1 MKKTMKRI
9 LCSLL
14 VVVMCLT
21 AAPLQGFVG
30 FDFSVKASAK
40 TIAESGSC
48 GSNVKYEYNRDT
60 KELRIKGNG
69 AMTDY
74 SYYGYCPF
82 YASDVESVIIEDGVT
97 RIGNCAF
104 TSCEN
109 LLSISI
115 PDSVTSIG
123 STAFHGCINLE
134 NIILPESIISIG
146 AWAFYGCE
154 KLSEIIM
161 PDELITVERFAF
173 SDCIGLTNVNF
184 NNKLTTIGE
193 YAFDN
198 CVNIKNI
205 YIPDSVSTIEDYT
218 FRGCINVEKIIVGNN
233 NSNFSSDADGVLYNK
248 QLTRIIQYPLGNK
261 RENYIVPVSV
271 SSIGSWAF
279 YRANNLLEINITNN
293 VIDIEE
299 AGFRDCENLKKIII
313 GQQVTTIDRTA
324 FYGCKNLLEIT
335 LCSNLATIGEMAFA
349 WCGKISD
356 VYFCGTEEQWKTI
369 DVEGSNQ
376 YLTDAT
382 IHYNCKSPQDSYFKV
397 YSDTYSVDSV
407 HRKET
412 ATYKINLLDANSNL
426 LPIDIVTV
434 QNNTTDIIA
443 ISIKKT
449 SDTEL
454 KLTVEPLKDGDAS
467 ISLFNGDGSL
477 EQFFNFIVYSNT
489 TTYRADQVPVTNE
502 KLKTNFSRGDMTV
515 DNFEY
520 YFDENKGKYI
530 ATMDVYNSS
539 GAIGVVSAYTQDGL
553 ISDIEQVDPY
563 IPLPGDFGEF
573 LVYLGTGAVS
583 IAKGENWNYRYSG
596 YCQKTSVEIEVPED
610 GYLTV
615 SCDVTSDNAAFI
627 YNLVSIGVDFAFKT
641 AEVIDVLGTDT
652 DKLAKDT
659 TKTLAKKVSEYFNE
673 DSEWTKGAIKKL
685 AKKLSKQF
693 NMAYLEEI
701 SVLSLEMLDEMYM
714 NVGEDFSDVVLDV
727 IIDLTKEE
735 IKEFGVMAA
744 AKKLVKDKVIGTAEK
759 TLLKAAS
766 IMFDGGSYVN
776 LVNSIL
782 GAYRYNVGTGKTM
795 IVFKPNGE
803 DGFLCK
809 DTIKVTSDIITD
821 EVLLNTYIIKDTQKE
836 DAFVRGRVHPYFNR
850 DDGLDDREISI
861 DLNRVVEIHEISL
874 LKNGEVVSDGF
885 TATVEMNLP
894 SYIDRR
900 TCSIY
905 RVEKDGTYTKL
916 ETRIEGNKII
926 FETDH
931 FSEYILTGV
940 IEDLQETTPC
950 DVHVYDEV
958 RTEPS
963 CTEEGSITY
972 TCYCGDTYTET
983 IEANGHTDSEWIVD
997 KDSTCSAEGSKHIE
1011 CTVCEEVLKT
1021 EAIAKLPHKYSS
1033 VVTEATCETGGYTT
1047 YTCTCGDTYTADKTP
1062 AKGHDYTEGVC
1073 KNCGDSKI
1081 DNCSCN
1087 CHKSGL
1093 SGLIWKILRF
1103 FYKLFKINP
1112 VCICGVSHY

>member
-1 MKKTMKRI
+1 MKKTMKKI

-21 AAPLQGFVG
+21 AAPLQGFVDFDWG
-30 FDFSVKASAK
+30 WLDFSVKASALSS
-40 TIAESGSC
+40 SGVC
-48 GSNVKYEYNRDT
+48 GENVTYTYNSST
-60 KELRIKGNG
+60 GEVVISGTG
-69 AMTDY
+69 PMYDY
-74 SYYGYCPF
+74 WGDNKSPF
-82 YASDVESVIIEDGVT
+82 YCSAWYYNYNIQTIVIEHG
-97 RIGNCAF
+97 
-104 TSCEN
+104 
-109 LLSISI
+109 
-115 PDSVTSIG
+115 VTSIG
-123 STAFHGCINLE
+123 A
-134 NIILPESIISIG
+134 NIFAGSEKLTSVTIPNTVKSIG
-146 AWAFYGCE
+146 NSAFYGCE
-154 KLSEIIM
+154 KLKDLIIPEGVEYIGSDAFRSCYALSEVTLPASLKSCESGIFTY
-161 PDELITVERFAF
+161 DNITKLTFAEGSTTVF
-173 SDCIGLTNVNF
+173 DSMCGNMYSLQTVVLPNTI
-184 NNKLTTIGE
+184 TTIGKS
-193 YAFDN
+193 AFGFCESLNNIVIPNGVLSIGEDAFWACEN
-198 CVNIKNI
+198 LRSVVIPNSVTSIGDSAFGCCYNLANITIPDGVTEIKNG
-205 YIPDSVSTIEDYT
+205 T
-218 FRGCINVEKIIVGNN
+218 FWI
-233 NSNFSSDADGVLYNK
+233 
-248 QLTRIIQYPLGNK
+248 
-261 RENYIVPVSV
+261 
-271 SSIGSWAF
+271 
-279 YRANNLLEINITNN
+279 
-293 VIDIEE
+293 
-299 AGFRDCENLKKIII
+299 CENLKNIVIPKSVKSI
-313 GQQVTTIDRTA
+313 GAHA
-324 FYGCKNLLEIT
+324 FGGCKELT
-335 LCSNLATIGEMAFA
+335 
-349 WCGKISD
+349 D
-356 VYFCGTEEQWKTI
+356 VYYKGTEQEWNSI
-369 DVEGSNQ
+369 DIDYVTSGASYYADRNAH
-376 YLTDAT
+376 LKSAKK
-382 IHYNCKSPQDSYFKV
+382 HYNYTPPQDSYFMV
-397 YSDTYSVDSV
+397 LSDTYSVDSI
-407 HRKET
+407 RRNET
-412 ATYKINLLDANSNL
+412 ATYKINLLDENSDL
-426 LPIDIVTV
+426 LPIDDVTV
-434 QNNTTDIIA
+434 QNNTTDIVA
-443 ISIKKT
+443 ISTKIV

-454 KLTVEPLKDGDAS
+454 ELTVEPIKDGDAS
-467 ISLFNGDGSL
+467 ISLFNGDDSAA
-477 EQFFNFIVYSNT
+477 QYFNFTVYSNT

-530 ATMDVYNSS
+530 ATMDVYNRS

-553 ISDIEQVDPY
+553 ISEIEQVDPY

-596 YCQKTSVEIEVPED
+596 YCQKTSIEIEVPED

-627 YNLVSIGVDFAFKT
+627 YNLVSVGVDFVFKT

-673 DSEWTKGAIKKL
+673 DSEWTKSAIKKL
-685 AKKLSKQF
+685 AKKLSKNF
-693 NMAYLEEI
+693 NMAYLEDI
-701 SVLSLEMLDEMYM
+701 SALSLEMLDEMYK
-714 NVGEDFSDVVLDV
+714 NVGEDFSDAVIDV

-744 AKKLVKDKVIGTAEK
+744 AKKLIKDKVIGTAEK

-795 IVFKPNGE
+795 VVFKPNGV

-950 DVHVYDEV
+950 DVHVYEEV
-958 RTEPS
+958 RYEPS

-983 IEANGHTDSEWIVD
+983 ITANGHSVSEWIVD

-1011 CTVCEEVLKT
+1011 CTVCEATIKT
-1021 EAIAKLPHKYSS
+1021 ETIARLPHDYNS
-1033 VVTEATCETGGYTT
+1033 VVTEATCEKGGYTT
-1047 YTCTCGDTYTADKTP
+1047 FTCVCGDTYTGDKTP
-1062 AKGHDYTEGVC
+1062 AKGHNYAEGVC
-1073 KNCGDSKI
+1073 KNCGDSKV

-1087 CHKSGL
+1087 CHKGGI

-1103 FYKLFKINP
+1103 FYKLFGTNKT
-1112 VCICGVSHY
+1112 CGCGVSHY

>member
-1 MKKTMKRI
+1 MKKTMKKL

-21 AAPLQGFVG
+21 AAPLQGFVDLDWSWL
-30 FDFSVKASAK
+30 DFSVKASALA
-40 TIAESGSC
+40 TTGQCGDNVYWNYDSETGELVISGTGSMYDYNNDES
-48 GSNVKYEYNRDT
+48 
-60 KELRIKGNG
+60 
-69 AMTDY
+69 
-74 SYYGYCPF
+74 PF
-82 YASDVESVIIEDGVT
+82 YDSNIKNVVIEDGVVT
-97 RIGNCAF
+97 IGRRAFSYCKNLTNITIPDDLIHISYDAFYNSGYFNDSSNWENNVLYIGNHLIE
-104 TSCEN
+104 TKT
-109 LLSISI
+109 SISGSLKIKDGTKVIASCALNFCEYLTSVTI
-115 PDSVTSIG
+115 PNSVTTICDDAFWACKNLRSVVIPNSVTSIG
-123 STAFHGCINLE
+123 DSAFGCCYNLTNVTIPNGVTE
-134 NIILPESIISIG
+134 IKNGTFWICEKLKNIVIPKSVKSIG
-146 AWAFYGCE
+146 ANAFGGCKE
-154 KLSEIIM
+154 LTDVYYKGSEQ
-161 PDELITVERFAF
+161 EW
-173 SDCIGLTNVNF
+173 
-184 NNKLTTIGE
+184 
-193 YAFDN
+193 
-198 CVNIKNI
+198 
-205 YIPDSVSTIEDYT
+205 
-218 FRGCINVEKIIVGNN
+218 
-233 NSNFSSDADGVLYNK
+233 NS
-248 QLTRIIQYPLGNK
+248 
-261 RENYIVPVSV
+261 
-271 SSIGSWAF
+271 
-279 YRANNLLEINITNN
+279 
-293 VIDIEE
+293 IDIDYVTSG
-299 AGFRDCENLKKIII
+299 ASYYADRNAHLKSAK
-313 GQQVTTIDRTA
+313 
-324 FYGCKNLLEIT
+324 K
-335 LCSNLATIGEMAFA
+335 
-349 WCGKISD
+349 
-356 VYFCGTEEQWKTI
+356 
-369 DVEGSNQ
+369 
-376 YLTDAT
+376 
-382 IHYNCKSPQDSYFKV
+382 HYNYTPPQDSYFMV
-397 YSDTYSVDSV
+397 SSDTYSVDSLN
-407 HRKET
+407 RKET
-412 ATYKINLLDANSNL
+412 ATYKVHLLDENSTF
-426 LPIDIVTV
+426 LPIDDVTV
-434 QNNTTDIIA
+434 QNNTTDIVS
-443 ISIKKT
+443 ISTKKV
-449 SDTEL
+449 SETEL
-454 KLTVEPLKDGDAS
+454 ELTVEPIKDGEAS
-467 ISLFNGDGSL
+467 ISLFNGDGSV
-477 EQFFNFIVYSNT
+477 EQFFNFTVYSNT

-502 KLKTNFSRGDMTV
+502 KLKTNFSRGDLTV

-520 YFDENKGKYI
+520 KFDENKGKYI

-539 GAIGVVSAYTQDGL
+539 GAIGVVAAYTQDGK

-583 IAKGENWNYRYSG
+583 YLKGESFNYRYAGDS
-596 YCQKTSVEIEVPED
+596 QKTPIEIEVPED

-673 DSEWTKGAIKKL
+673 DSEWTAGAIKKL

-766 IMFDGGSYVN
+766 IMFDGGSYIN
-776 LVNSIL
+776 LLNSIL

-795 IVFKPNGE
+795 VVFKPKGE
-803 DGFLCK
+803 DGFICK

-821 EVLLNTYIIKDTQKE
+821 EVLLHTYIIKDTQKE
-836 DAFVRGRVHPYFNR
+836 DAFVRKTIYSDFNR
-850 DDGLDDREISI
+850 GDGLRKEELSI
-861 DLNRVVEIHEISL
+861 DLNRIVEIHEISL
-874 LKNGEVVSDGF
+874 WKNGQEVFDTF

-916 ETRIEGNKII
+916 DTKIEGNKII
-926 FETDH
+926 FETSH

-1033 VVTEATCETGGYTT
+1033 VITEATCETGGYTT
-1047 YTCTCGDTYTADKTP
+1047 YTCTCGDTYTGDKTS
-1062 AKGHDYTEGVC
+1062 AKGHDYAEGVC

-1087 CHKSGL
+1087 CHKSGIM
-1093 SGLIWKILRF
+1093 GIIWKILRF

-1112 VCICGVSHY
+1112 VCGCGVSHY